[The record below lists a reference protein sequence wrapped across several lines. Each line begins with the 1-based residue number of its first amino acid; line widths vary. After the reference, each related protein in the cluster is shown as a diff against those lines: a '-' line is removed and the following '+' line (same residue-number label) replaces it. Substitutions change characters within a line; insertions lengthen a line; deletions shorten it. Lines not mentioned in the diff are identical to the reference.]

1 MVIRDDRKD
10 KFRFP
15 HASAADRDAAL
26 QTVDRVLYDCPDCR
40 RSHFVTVDGCPDA
53 ATAARE
59 TAAVD
64 GKQAQKVA

>member
-1 MVIRDDRKD
+1 V
-10 KFRFP
+10 F
-15 HASAADRDAAL
+15 ADR
-26 QTVDRVLYDCPDCR
+26 QNIDRVLYDCPDCR